1 MKNIMNLTTAF
12 LLFSLFC
19 QSIIFALG
27 SDGLSRSPIV
37 GIIQENHVP
46 ILVKGTAPGNVRI
59 EYHEVNS
66 SISKFSEWESLSYGD
81 DLTTN
86 LILNEINYNAEYT
99 YRVMFADSSSSEWF
113 TFSTFP
119 QQSQPGEF
127 SFIFSACFRDKWVPH
142 NIFDYI
148 STLSPT
154 FVALLGDQ
162 IYADYDGDINIGPPN
177 SVVPALRGKYA
188 RNFDEH
194 FQAMSSKIPI
204 VAIWDDHDYGQDNS
218 DSTYRYKEEAKKVFK
233 ESYPIY
239 PFQVED
245 EGIYYQ
251 FKIGDVDVFVL
262 DTRWYRSP
270 MDVDDNEDKT
280 MLGEEQ
286 LEWLLNNLKLS
297 TAPFKIIFSS
307 VSMNDYGGDTST
319 GRDGFD
325 SWMGYTF
332 ERNKI
337 LSFIEENQIYGV
349 MVFSGDQHYP
359 SGHILNWNIPLNSIS
374 QTDTSIVYS
383 LSDLERAV
391 FDFSSSP
398 FHYTRATGHPLIPGN
413 QNDPLYSFE
422 VFRAEWGHPAE
433 SPSLGELT
441 SVYGLVEVDTRN
453 STKSVS
459 VTYYELDSE
468 NEIMN
473 WLYNITVTRDSLTSV
488 NSQSTEVPS
497 SFLLKQNFPNP
508 FNGETNIIYSLPE
521 NRKVELTVYDIL
533 GTEIITLVN
542 DFQAAGEYN
551 VTWNGK
557 NSYGAPMPSGIYF
570 YRITAYPGEQN
581 SKLWKDAKGMV
592 YLK

>member
-1 MKNIMNLTTAF
+1 MYLITVL

-19 QSIIFALG
+19 QSIIFALD

-37 GIIQENHVP
+37 GIIKDNQVP

-59 EYHEVNS
+59 EYHDVNS
-66 SISKFSEWESLSYGD
+66 SVSKFSEWGSLSYGD

-86 LILNEINYNAEYT
+86 LILDEINYNTEYT
-99 YRVMFADSSSSEWF
+99 YRVMFTDGSSSEWF

-119 QQSQPGEF
+119 QQSQPGKF
-127 SFIFSACFRDKWVPH
+127 SFVFSACLRDLYRPH
-142 NIFDYI
+142 NIFDNI

-154 FVALLGDQ
+154 FVALLGDN
-162 IYADYDGDINIGPPN
+162 IYADKDGDINIGPPN

-194 FQAMSSKIPI
+194 FQAMSSNIPI

-218 DSTYRYKEEAKKVFK
+218 DNTYRYKEETKKVFK
-233 ESYPIY
+233 ESFPIY
-239 PFQVED
+239 PFQIED
-245 EGIYYQ
+245 EGLYYQ
-251 FKIGDVDVFVL
+251 FKIADVDIFVL

-270 MDVDDNEDKT
+270 MDEDDNEDKT

-286 LEWLLNNLKLS
+286 FEWLLNRLKQS

-359 SGHILNWNIPLNSIS
+359 SGHILNWKVPLNYVS

-383 LSDLERAV
+383 LSDLDRAV

-398 FHYTRATGHPLIPGN
+398 FHYTRATGHPLIPDN
-413 QNDPLYSFE
+413 QNNPLYSFE
-422 VFRAEWGHPAE
+422 VFRAEWGHPGK
-433 SPSLGELT
+433 SPSVGGLT
-441 SVYGLVEVDTRN
+441 SVYGLVEVDTRY

-459 VTYYELDSE
+459 VTFYELDSV
-468 NEIMN
+468 NEIII
-473 WLYNITVTRDSLTSV
+473 WLYNITVTRDSLTAVNFQSV
-488 NSQSTEVPS
+488 EIPA
-497 SFLLKQNFPNP
+497 SFLIKQNFPNP

-521 NRKVELTVYDIL
+521 NRDVELAVYDIL
-533 GTEIITLVN
+533 GTEVITLVN
-542 DFQAAGEYN
+542 DFQSAGEYK

-557 NSYGAPMPSGIYF
+557 NSSGAQMPSGIYF
-570 YRITAYPGEQN
+570 YRITAYWGEN
-581 SKLWKDAKGMV
+581 GNKLWMDAKAMV